1 MQDLHIFNVCVYM
14 HINVSVRAFVY
25 SSIGWM
31 SDVVDTTISPEV
43 SEFQGA
49 ARRRCEYVLGAFGE
63 YIDA

>member
-1 MQDLHIFNVCVYM
+1 M

-31 SDVVDTTISPEV
+31 SDVLDTTISPEV